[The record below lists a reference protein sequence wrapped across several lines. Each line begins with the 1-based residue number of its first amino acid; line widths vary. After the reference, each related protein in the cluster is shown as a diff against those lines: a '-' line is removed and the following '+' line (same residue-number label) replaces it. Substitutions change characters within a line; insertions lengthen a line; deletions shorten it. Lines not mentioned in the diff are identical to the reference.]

1 MHPFTLVFICYTLF
15 MDNEVKIEVAVAEAQ
30 AEVVV
35 EQKTPEPVFATIDDF
50 AKIEIKIGTILTA
63 EYIEGSDKLLRLTV
77 DFAEAEPRQILSGI
91 RKYYELDQLIGKQC
105 PFVVNL
111 EPRKMRGLYSNGMIL
126 ASRTGDDK
134 LALLHPNIET
144 DNGAHVG

>member
-1 MHPFTLVFICYTLF
+1 ME
-15 MDNEVKIEVAVAEAQ
+15 NEEIKAEATAP
-30 AEVVV
+30 AE
-35 EQKTPEPVFATIDDF
+35 EIIEKKEEPVFATIDDF
-50 AKIEIKIGTILTA
+50 AKIEIRIGTILTA
-63 EYIEGSDKLLRLTV
+63 EYIEGSDKLLKLSV

-91 RKYYELDQLIGKQC
+91 RKYYELEQLIGKQC

-126 ASRTGDDK
+126 AARTGEDG
-134 LALLHPNIET
+134 LALLHPNMGT

>member
-1 MHPFTLVFICYTLF
+1 ME
-15 MDNEVKIEVAVAEAQ
+15 NETTIKTTTPPTAEEAK
-30 AEVVV
+30 V
-35 EQKTPEPVFATIDDF
+35 ETPVFATIDDF

-63 EYIEGSDKLLRLTV
+63 EYIEGSDKLLKLSV
-77 DFAEAEPRQILSGI
+77 DFAETEPRQILSGI
-91 RKYYELDQLIGKQC
+91 RKYYEPEQIVGKQC

-126 ASRTGDDK
+126 AARTGEDE